1 MFEDMTFAA
10 LLDAGK
16 RQVSDDVL
24 KSEGS
29 LVYNAIAALAYELE
43 KLYIQADWIMK
54 QADPAKADY
63 ENLVTLAAAR
73 AVYPAEATH
82 AQVRMKADA
91 AVPVGSRF
99 SLSAYNYVVL
109 EEMTDHTYNY
119 RMQCEEAGSG
129 PNELRG
135 ELVAIDYVDGL
146 SSAAIT
152 ELLVAG
158 KDADGR
164 DELYYK
170 YLDSFKE
177 NSFGGNIAEYKERL
191 MSFDGIGGAKIY
203 PAWNGPGTVKAVL
216 IGADYAPVSEYLIQ
230 EIQEAMM
237 PVPAE
242 GYGIAPIGHTVD
254 IASAIGVS
262 IAITTNVTFRPGYSW
277 ATLRTKIED
286 AVKNYLLSIRK
297 EWPDGEALDKSTIY
311 ISRTE
316 AAILD
321 VNGVLD
327 VSETAINGMAANL
340 VLEPDQ
346 IPVYG
351 RVDSA

>member
-135 ELVAIDYVDGL
+135 ELVAID
-146 SSAAIT
+146 
-152 ELLVAG
+152 
-158 KDADGR
+158 
-164 DELYYK
+164 
-170 YLDSFKE
+170 
-177 NSFGGNIAEYKERL
+177 
-191 MSFDGIGGAKIY
+191 
-203 PAWNGPGTVKAVL
+203 
-216 IGADYAPVSEYLIQ
+216 
-230 EIQEAMM
+230 
-237 PVPAE
+237 
-242 GYGIAPIGHTVD
+242 
-254 IASAIGVS
+254 
-262 IAITTNVTFRPGYSW
+262 
-277 ATLRTKIED
+277 
-286 AVKNYLLSIRK
+286 
-297 EWPDGEALDKSTIY
+297 
-311 ISRTE
+311 
-316 AAILD
+316 
-321 VNGVLD
+321 
-327 VSETAINGMAANL
+327 
-340 VLEPDQ
+340 
-346 IPVYG
+346 
-351 RVDSA
+351 